1 MFLRSPR
8 DEFKKATNF
17 LTDYREYKVQG
28 SPKQSLQALKEKFNA
43 LGEVGRGSLAKELG
57 LDEGSLKGVE
67 FERFEELE
75 KGREERM
82 KQGQEQGKG
91 QSIVEPVVEP
101 PVEQEEEEE
110 QGPGLTTATTTTTTA
125 AATATTA
132 AEQAQ
137 EQGGVVQA
145 TTAAEQGQSMAV
157 EPVVEAAVEKE
168 QEQEQDFDVGE
179 LLNQHEEILEK
190 AENELQSAEDEELA
204 KLTQA
209 VEQRDIKVINESL
222 QKVNANTIKDLFQEQ
237 FANLMNGAD
246 NLAVV
251 QALYKGMEKEKD
263 IGDSIAVDGI
273 KVLIDGIGEWNA
285 EKVKGKREEFN
296 KAKQEKEIADA
307 SVTQQQE
314 EQESKKQNPLVA
326 ENLVENNTDDLKRQ
340 VEKQKQP
347 ATSDALDRSGPSISD
362 LLTEKKLEGNE
373 SAKKKAIMDRMLS
386 ALGATSEK
394 DKKALSENALLK
406 AKVDRLYTNNSG
418 KSLEDMVKGL
428 EEGINNERKNI
439 IMQAYMNRGTIRP
452 RDVRGSDSES
462 ILKRYGKDAEQ
473 AEITAEEVIDAL
485 EFQRKQDLGFLDAP
499 GEYMKHNFPRLIT
512 APFAWVIRAPG
523 NFIDYASE
531 NQTQVSKWISGMSAA
546 VFLLIPGL
554 APFAFAAFAVFAL
567 INIGEFLA
575 NNEAAKWLGK
585 IAMTLITAPLEIVLS
600 TIMALPALIQSRI
613 TGKSFTEVFDSYG
626 YKPFVATKSVWVPDE
641 KPKQPES
648 KPFENPYQKA

>member
-1 MFLRSPR
+1 
-8 DEFKKATNF
+8 
-17 LTDYREYKVQG
+17 
-28 SPKQSLQALKEKFNA
+28 
-43 LGEVGRGSLAKELG
+43 
-57 LDEGSLKGVE
+57 
-67 FERFEELE
+67 
-75 KGREERM
+75 
-82 KQGQEQGKG
+82 
-91 QSIVEPVVEP
+91 
-101 PVEQEEEEE
+101 
-110 QGPGLTTATTTTTTA
+110 LTTATTTTTTA

-439 IMQAYMNRGTIRP
+439 IMQAYMKLR
-452 RDVRGSDSES
+452 
-462 ILKRYGKDAEQ
+462 
-473 AEITAEEVIDAL
+473 
-485 EFQRKQDLGFLDAP
+485 
-499 GEYMKHNFPRLIT
+499 
-512 APFAWVIRAPG
+512 
-523 NFIDYASE
+523 
-531 NQTQVSKWISGMSAA
+531 
-546 VFLLIPGL
+546 
-554 APFAFAAFAVFAL
+554 
-567 INIGEFLA
+567 
-575 NNEAAKWLGK
+575 
-585 IAMTLITAPLEIVLS
+585 
-600 TIMALPALIQSRI
+600 
-613 TGKSFTEVFDSYG
+613 
-626 YKPFVATKSVWVPDE
+626 
-641 KPKQPES
+641 
-648 KPFENPYQKA
+648 